1 MNMVTIYIITVV
13 ILVIAIII
21 KLIPWRDW
29 AVSWVGDN
37 PARAQ
42 IYIKAGS
49 LVYTIEGKRVLMHP
63 AAQAYQYESDD
74 GKLLVW
80 VPGPGMPERA
90 ALDHNGKEIIDSD
103 TKQPVKLPEINQVE
117 YPYVYIRGRRMI
129 FIEDGQLVASAPWY
143 MSEADKRKYSESV
156 TEVSEAF
163 NSGVYVSAIRSVKRP
178 GAFSWKWI
186 VVVLIIAA
194 AAYYF
199 YTQNSQPAGSPVNPG
214 TIPQQTQP
222 QIPPTVPPD
231 TKPL

>member
-13 ILVIAIII
+13 LLVIAIII

-29 AVSWVGDN
+29 AVAWVGDN
-37 PARAQ
+37 PAKAQ

-74 GKLLVW
+74 GKMLVW

-90 ALDHNGKEIIDSD
+90 ALDHNGKEIIDPES
-103 TKQPVKLPEINQVE
+103 KKPVMLDPIEQVE
-117 YPYVYIRGRRMI
+117 YPYVYIRGRRMV

-143 MSEADKRKYSESV
+143 MSESDKRKYSESV
-156 TEVSEAF
+156 TEVSEAY

-178 GAFSWKWI
+178 GAFNWKWI

-194 AAYYF
+194 AAWYF
-199 YTQNSQPAGSPVNPG
+199 YNQNNQPVGQPVNPNN
-214 TIPQQTQP
+214 IPQQQ
-222 QIPPTVPPD
+222 QQVPPTAIPPD